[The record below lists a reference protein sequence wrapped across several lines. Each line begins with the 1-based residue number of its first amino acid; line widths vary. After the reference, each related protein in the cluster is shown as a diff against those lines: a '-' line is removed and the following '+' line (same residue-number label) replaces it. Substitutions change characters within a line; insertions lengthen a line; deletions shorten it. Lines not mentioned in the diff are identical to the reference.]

1 VSPGRCRG
9 FLDYFFAPEL
19 PEDWIASFMAF
30 DDQVGAEDT
39 ALVEGV
45 QAGAGSGLVE
55 HGRLLAHDEQLIA
68 HFQAYVR
75 ERVSARS
82 SGSARA

>member
-1 VSPGRCRG
+1 
-9 FLDYFFAPEL
+9 
-19 PEDWIASFMAF
+19 MAF

-45 QAGAGSGLVE
+45 QEGAGSGLVE